1 MTKKAPKFSLFFSAS
16 LIISSLLVD
25 ADLPAVALEGVGTGR
40 EGLWSKTVAAFKYV
54 EENFRNEY
62 DWVMKADDDT

>member
-1 MTKKAPKFSLFFSAS
+1 
-16 LIISSLLVD
+16 
-25 ADLPAVALEGVGTGR
+25 LPALALEGVGTGR

-54 EENFRNEY
+54 EEKYRNEY